1 MQNQSTRVLIWNENI
16 DEQRIP
22 DTLRTYPQGIHG
34 ALREFLS
41 PAFDAITATW
51 GEDDTHGLSGQRLDE
66 TDVLLW
72 YSHWNMPIDEE
83 TYARILRRVMAGMG
97 VIFLHSG
104 VLSQLHGRLVGP
116 CSSGVYRE
124 VGEIERLWVV
134 NRAHPILDGLPDHID
149 IPQSEMYPEPR
160 DIPSPDELLT
170 ISWYEGGEVLRS
182 GYTYTRGAGR
192 IFCFLPG
199 HSTFPIYRQPEIQQL
214 LVNAVRWCAP
224 RPRPPVQSR
233 KGEVGYDYLTKEHR

>member
-1 MQNQSTRVLIWNENI
+1 MSNSLRLLIWNENV
-16 DEQRIP
+16 DEERFP
-22 DTLRTYPQGIHG
+22 DTLATYPGGIHG
-34 ALREFLS
+34 ALNDSLGPVFH
-41 PAFDAITATW
+41 TTVATW
-51 GEDDTHGLSGQRLDE
+51 DQDDDRGLQAARLDE
-66 TDVLLW
+66 TDVLIW
-72 YSHWNMPIDEE
+72 YSHWHYPIEE
-83 TYARILRRVMAGMG
+83 ATYAHILKRVFEGMG

-160 DIPSPDELLT
+160 DIPTPDELLT
-170 ISWYEGGEVLRS
+170 ISWFEGGEVLRS

-192 IFCFLPG
+192 VFCFLPG
-199 HSTFPIYRQPEIQQL
+199 HSTFPIYRQPEIQRL
-214 LVNAVRWCAP
+214 LINAVGWCAP
-224 RPRPPVQSR
+224 RSRAPVQSR
-233 KGEVGYDYLTKEHR
+233 KGEVGFDYLTRTHN